1 MNLYK
6 VLLNDLSWKYD
17 QLKARDKI
25 RAMIAAR
32 QTDLGPEVQEIVSE
46 NWEEL
51 VEEDTP

>member
-25 RAMIAAR
+25 RAIIAAR
-32 QTDLGPEVQEIVSE
+32 QTDLDPEVQKIVSE
-46 NWEEL
+46 NWDEL
-51 VEEDTP
+51 TGKDTP